1 MEEENPKVSRR
12 SFLKKTAAGAA
23 AAAALAA
30 APSLLVVAER
40 TGSGDASTTAG
51 ATTPLVAYVR
61 DAAKGEVVIMV
72 GTKEVVR
79 RDPNLARWLASLS
92 QGA

>member
-1 MEEENPKVSRR
+1 MTDEPTKVSRR
-12 SFLKKTAAGAA
+12 GFLKKTAVGAA

-40 TGSGDASTTAG
+40 SGGGDAA
-51 ATTPLVAYVR
+51 AVTTPLVAYIR
-61 DAAKGEVVIMV
+61 DASKGDVVIMV